1 MAKRKCLVCGR
12 MIDIEKESYQEYKS
26 RVVHPDCFRSLTKEI
41 NVTAKK
47 KKAAK
52 TETKTKTKPKIEEV
66 KDCVS
71 EEEFKAKKSYYD
83 YLKLLLGKDTLPT
96 KVYVLSKNYIEQYS
110 FDWSGME
117 KALRYFYEI
126 KNNAINGDAVGI
138 IPYCYEDAEQYF
150 LNKEDID
157 KANEKTIKE
166 VNSFYKLKTIK
177 IDPLKTNKSR
187 RKEIDLSS
195 IGN

>member
-1 MAKRKCLVCGR
+1 MARRKCLVCGR
-12 MIDIEKESYQEYKS
+12 MIDIEKESYQEYKN

-83 YLKLLLGKDTLPT
+83 YLKSLLGKDTLPT
-96 KVYVLSKNYIEQYS
+96 KVYVLSKNYIEQYN

-150 LNKEDID
+150 LNKEDIE